1 MYKFWFYLFWF
12 LLSFSQLT
20 LAYRGVGG
28 VIASDWIEN
37 KQPTQHALVVG
48 IDNYQSE
55 DLMTLNGAVND
66 AKLLSSALRKA
77 GVKLPNSRILLNEQA
92 TRVAFDGNKNGRLER
107 DELDRF
113 LTEKIQIQTNHN
125 QTSKVLP
132 RSDKVSVLINSAY
145 SKH

>member
-1 MYKFWFYLFWF
+1 M
-12 LLSFSQLT
+12 
-20 LAYRGVGG
+20 
-28 VIASDWIEN
+28 
-37 KQPTQHALVVG
+37 
-48 IDNYQSE
+48 
-55 DLMTLNGAVND
+55 
-66 AKLLSSALRKA
+66 RKA

-125 QTSKVLP
+125 QTPKVLP